1 MIHLFR
7 KIRQKL
13 LIENSLKKY
22 VMYAFGEILLVMVG
36 ILLALQFSTWNQER
50 ENSEKEEW
58 YLISIV
64 EDLEYQ
70 KSILKD
76 MRIFCNENIKTGSSI
91 LKQYYQKKS
100 FVKVDSLDENLNSLM
115 STFIYPN
122 INNTYTELVSSGK
135 YDLIEDKILSTEIIG
150 YFSYIN
156 EQHVNIKKEIDNVF
170 YPEVYPA
177 YNKFSQLE
185 LTTDIPGLDESFII
199 EKDEDVNNYIISLL
213 DKPASKLLL
222 MNAIKTQISLLSD
235 NLIVIEETLEYITEI
250 TKHIDD
256 YLGLTSEMVN
266 HYD

>member
-13 LIENSLKKY
+13 IAENQLKKY
-22 VMYAFGEILLVMVG
+22 ILYAFGEILLVMIG
-36 ILLALQFSTWNQER
+36 ILLALQFSTWNQEK

-70 KSILKD
+70 KSILKE
-76 MRIFCNENIKTGSSI
+76 MRVFCNKNIKTGSSI
-91 LKQYYQKKS
+91 LKQYYQEKS

-115 STFIYPN
+115 NTFIYPN

-135 YDLIEDKILSTEIIG
+135 YDLIEDKTLSTEIIG

-156 EQHVNIKKEIDNVF
+156 EQHVNIKTEIDNVF

-185 LTTDIPGLDESFII
+185 LPSNISGLDESFFM
-199 EKDEDVNNYIISLL
+199 EKDNELKEYIHSLL
-213 DKPASKLLL
+213 EKPASKLLL
-222 MNAIKTQISLLSD
+222 INAIKTQISLLDD
-235 NLIVIEETLEYITEI
+235 NLKVIEETLKYIKEI
-250 TKHIDD
+250 TQFVDD
-256 YLGLTSEMVN
+256 YLGLTPEMVN